1 MTFRLGFV
9 IVFIF
14 VFFFFKEYV
23 SRERLRLPLPPLP
36 PPRPEINNRMYN
48 SIMHDMMRSSERI
61 GVPVHERLALGRVP
75 VVEDRRRIRRRSKII
90 RLYDL

>member
-1 MTFRLGFV
+1 MYLYLY
-9 IVFIF
+9 
-14 VFFFFKEYV
+14 FFSKEYV

-36 PPRPEINNRMYN
+36 PPRSEINNRMYN
-48 SIMHDMMRSSERI
+48 SIMHDMMRSSERL

-90 RLYDL
+90 